1 LFGRSERLE
10 RRADDLNGGPV
21 LMDRAPG
28 GYEAGIAL
36 KTGTA
41 AALITDH
48 ERKTVAGR
56 IPNLDVLD
64 GRNDT
69 TELHSRPQKSSAL
82 TPSSHRV
89 VKIIWRRLRSQ
100 FGAENPFLGLAW
112 GV

>member
-1 LFGRSERLE
+1 LFGRNERLE
-10 RRADDLNGGPV
+10 RRAVDLDGGPV

-64 GRNDT
+64 GRNNA
-69 TELHSRPQKSSAL
+69 TELHSGPQKSTTPNAIKASSCEDYL
-82 TPSSHRV
+82 TAAS
-89 VKIIWRRLRSQ
+89 
-100 FGAENPFLGLAW
+100 
-112 GV
+112 